1 MKTDTPS
8 ARLMAKLDFVHPS
21 FAAFARKLWHGP
33 DPRAVYPIYLRTMH
47 TIVRSAVP
55 LMEAALAEARARS
68 ETDPLSAGLAQYLEH
83 HIEEES
89 GHDDWLL
96 MDLAATGEDPK
107 SALDQIPSPAVAQMV
122 GAQYYWLHHCHPVAL
137 LGHIAAIEAYHPPE
151 GFALRLAVLT
161 GYPRTAFRAIA
172 RHEVLDVNHRHD
184 LLDLIDRLPLGARE
198 ERIMAM
204 SGLHTFEA
212 GSDVLE
218 TIVAKVDCT
227 WSSSK
232 NSGVDHGRANLVGET
247 G

>member
-107 SALDQIPSPAVAQMV
+107 SALDQIPSRQSRPRRLPRPRLAAGTAAEELPA
-122 GAQYYWLHHCHPVAL
+122 GSLHRTR
-137 LGHIAAIEAYHPPE
+137 
-151 GFALRLAVLT
+151 GFARVGRGQRRL
-161 GYPRTAFRAIA
+161 
-172 RHEVLDVNHRHD
+172 
-184 LLDLIDRLPLGARE
+184 LL
-198 ERIMAM
+198 
-204 SGLHTFEA
+204 
-212 GSDVLE
+212 
-218 TIVAKVDCT
+218 
-227 WSSSK
+227 
-232 NSGVDHGRANLVGET
+232 
-247 G
+247 